1 VRRSLLAVLLAMLPL
16 ASPASAGAPTYLA
29 VPAESNP
36 LATVDVG
43 MDSVAAFGDLDGD
56 GDLDLV
62 AGARDGTLSYFQ
74 NTGSATSPTFTAV
87 SGPGTPL
94 DGVSVTEYS
103 APALVDLDGDGDLD
117 LVVGEH
123 TTGFHYFE
131 NTGTPQAPAF
141 VERTG
146 TANPFDGLDA
156 GDVPIP
162 AFADLDGDGDFDLVA
177 GSADGTFR
185 YFENTGTAQAPVFAA
200 RTGTAN
206 PLDGLGVTSFS
217 SAALADLEGDGDFDL
232 VSGADAGDFHYF
244 ENTGS
249 PTSPAFVEQTG
260 SENPFAGLTTPVF
273 FSSGSLANLYGDT
286 APALIA
292 GMSNGTFVLFRA
304 PEPGAAPL
312 AAAAVFALLAIRRRR

>member
-1 VRRSLLAVLLAMLPL
+1 
-16 ASPASAGAPTYLA
+16 
-29 VPAESNP
+29 
-36 LATVDVG
+36 
-43 MDSVAAFGDLDGD
+43 MDSVAAFG
-56 GDLDLV
+56 
-62 AGARDGTLSYFQ
+62 
-74 NTGSATSPTFTAV
+74 
-87 SGPGTPL
+87 
-94 DGVSVTEYS
+94 
-103 APALVDLDGDGDLD
+103 DLDGDGDLD

-156 GDVPIP
+156 
-162 AFADLDGDGDFDLVA
+162 
-177 GSADGTFR
+177 
-185 YFENTGTAQAPVFAA
+185 
-200 RTGTAN
+200 
-206 PLDGLGVTSFS
+206 
-217 SAALADLEGDGDFDL
+217 GDFDL

>member
-16 ASPASAGAPTYLA
+16 ASPASAPTYLA

-43 MDSVAAFGDLDGD
+43 MDSVAAFG
-56 GDLDLV
+56 
-62 AGARDGTLSYFQ
+62 
-74 NTGSATSPTFTAV
+74 
-87 SGPGTPL
+87 
-94 DGVSVTEYS
+94 
-103 APALVDLDGDGDLD
+103 DLDGDGDLD